1 MWDGP
6 WEDEPPPA
14 QPAAKPGPTED
25 EPDWTGEVA
34 PGRWYRPETARG
46 KVILVVSVAVVLLVS
61 LIGCFIGVL
70 RLSDLYALNPFGLPL
85 LR

>member
-6 WEDEPPPA
+6 WEDEPPPVPPA
-14 QPAAKPGPTED
+14 QPGD
-25 EPDWTGEVA
+25 GDDGPDWTGESP
-34 PGRWYRPETARG
+34 PGRWYRPHTGRG

-61 LIGCFIGVL
+61 LVGCFIGVL